1 MADHAEKHV
10 QENRTS
16 RHEYV
21 RQLVDAYRTTPGTS
35 GQVRR
40 ADCLLADQLYDQG
53 VPLAA
58 VENALVLATAR
69 RLLRPEGVPPLPP
82 VRSLHYFRAVIDEVM
97 LSDVGEDYYQYLR
110 GKIAKFKHAKIER

>member
-1 MADHAEKHV
+1 M
-10 QENRTS
+10 QENRIS

-21 RQLVDAYRTTPGTS
+21 RRLVDAYRTTPGTS

-40 ADCLLADQLYDQG
+40 ADRLLAAQLYEQA

-69 RLLRPEGVPPLPP
+69 RLLRPEGAPPLTP
-82 VRSLHYFRAVIDEVM
+82 VRSLHYFRVVIDEVM
-97 LSDVGEDYYQYLR
+97 LSEVSQDYYHYLR
-110 GKIAKFKHAKIER
+110 GKIAKFKNAKIDQ